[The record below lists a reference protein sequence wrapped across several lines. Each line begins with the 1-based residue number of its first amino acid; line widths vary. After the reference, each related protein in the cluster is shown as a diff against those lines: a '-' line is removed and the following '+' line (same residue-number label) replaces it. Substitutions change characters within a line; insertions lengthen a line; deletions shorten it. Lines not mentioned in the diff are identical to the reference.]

1 MNHFMYQNQLSP
13 HDGFIVMRPFQ
24 YHAVHYDI
32 LNRLF
37 TPLIGAEAI
46 GVYQFLNQFESATFD
61 QGFTHYTIMSEL
73 KLSLGRFR
81 EFLDLLEGIG
91 LLKTFVR
98 QSENTTQFVYELIPP
113 PTAERF
119 F

>member
-1 MNHFMYQNQLSP
+1 M
-13 HDGFIVMRPFQ
+13 
-24 YHAVHYDI
+24 
-32 LNRLF
+32 
-37 TPLIGAEAI
+37 
-46 GVYQFLNQFESATFD
+46 NQFESATFD

-119 F
+119 